1 MVTVVLLS
9 FPLPF
14 FFFVKEDRNS
24 LLSGLYF
31 LSHMQVS
38 AANPLA
44 YTMSIPRFTSYL
56 SHSDISSSPKVNT
69 AYFLEHQ
76 ENNIKTHL
84 KEMKE
89 HQILTRVVYF
99 TYSCLSP

>member
-14 FFFVKEDRNS
+14 FFFVKEARKS

-44 YTMSIPRFTSYL
+44 YTMSTPRFTSYL

-76 ENNIKTHL
+76 KTTL
-84 KEMKE
+84 K
-89 HQILTRVVYF
+89 HILEK
-99 TYSCLSP
+99 